1 MKKSEDIVTVNRRTT
16 LKYLATA
23 ATLSAAG
30 PAIAFPLK
38 RKKPEKKRAEIQ
50 EMKTETLA
58 RLFEEEPETKA
69 MLSEAE
75 GYAVFSN
82 LGTNFGVISTASG
95 KGIAHDNDADRD
107 IYMKMYSV
115 GAGIG
120 LGIKKFSAVFIF
132 HSRDAF
138 DQFVEKGW
146 DFSGQ
151 ADAAATT
158 DAEAGDEAGA
168 MDESIALMQG
178 VSVYQLTDQGL
189 ALQATL
195 QGTKYW
201 QDDKLNNE

>member
-1 MKKSEDIVTVNRRTT
+1 MDQTGGRRLAVTAVMMLVAMTIATQANAFGWPKKKSPD
-16 LKYLATA
+16 KQ
-23 ATLSAAG
+23 
-30 PAIAFPLK
+30 
-38 RKKPEKKRAEIQ
+38 RAQIHQLE
-50 EMKTETLA
+50 EEVLD
-58 RLFEEEPETKA
+58 RLFGEDPDTKDMIGKA
-69 MLSEAE
+69 A

-82 LGTNFGVISTASG
+82 TGMNLGVLSTANG
-95 KGIAHDNDADRD
+95 KGLAHDNSGDKD

-138 DQFVEKGW
+138 DQFVNEGW

-158 DAEAGDEAGA
+158 DSDDEEQVGA
-168 MDESIALMQG
+168 ADESIALMKN
-178 VSVYQLTDQGL
+178 VSVYQFTDKGL

-201 QDDKLNNE
+201 KNDKLN